1 MSQLDGAGT
10 PENLALPLK
19 VYWQPGCS
27 SCLKTKEFLL
37 DHGMDFHSVNVL
49 EDDAGFAELQPGR
62 AVGAGGRAQP
72 GWANGAVFRDVA
84 QVAGFAYGA
93 PKMLAPAAMTGKV
106 LMILDAA
113 ARIAQIPDDRLDE
126 VLPGRPRSYRQLVYH
141 VFDIPKVFLDR
152 VEHDA
157 PYTYE
162 ALIDLPPEMATK
174 DDLMAYG
181 QATRARF
188 AAWWEGAG
196 AGTDFSQPGKVYYG
210 DVTLHEVLERT
221 GWHSGQ
227 HTRQIILMLREKLGI
242 EPDGPLVDGDF
253 DGLPMPKNVWDN
265 GAPSMRRLTPP
276 APKPGTPPKPVERPA
291 LRRPARRRRSSAGQR
306 LGHRQQR
313 AIAAQRA
320 DQR

>member
-49 EDDAGFAELQPGR
+49 EDDAGFAELQALGVRLVPVVARGP
-62 AVGAGGRAQP
+62 V
-72 GWANGAVFRDVA
+72 WANGAVFRDVA
-84 QVAGFAYGA
+84 QVAGFPYGA
-93 PKMLAPAAMTGKV
+93 PKMLAPAAMTEKV

-113 ARIAQIPDDRLDE
+113 ARYLSQIPDDRLDE

-162 ALIDLPPEMATK
+162 ALKSILPPEMVSK
-174 DDLMAYG
+174 DDLMTYG
-181 QATRARF
+181 RATRARF
-188 AAWWEGAG
+188 AAWWERAG
-196 AGTDFSQPGKVYYG
+196 ASTDFNQSGNVYYG

-265 GAPSMRRLTPP
+265 
-276 APKPGTPPKPVERPA
+276 ERSFDEA
-291 LRRPARRRRSSAGQR
+291 AYAD
-306 LGHRQQR
+306 R
-313 AIAAQRA
+313 AETWDTAKTG
-320 DQR
+320 